1 MSETTVSLNYVC
13 KDMNLHKYPPS
24 NSHDDKMEIN
34 SFMFPFYWKNFFYS
48 DCSLIALTLTSTV
61 KHDKHDS
68 IMNNSH
74 NFIAEQLRELTH
86 V

>member
-1 MSETTVSLNYVC
+1 
-13 KDMNLHKYPPS
+13 MNLHKYPLS
-24 NSHDDKMEIN
+24 NNHDDK
-34 SFMFPFYWKNFFYS
+34 FYVSVLLEELFYS

-61 KHDKHDS
+61 EHDKHDS

-74 NFIAEQLRELTH
+74 NFIAEQLRILTH